1 MFSNLKLTNFM
12 KYPTA
17 EFSFAEGL
25 NVVRGASEAGKTTML
40 RGILYGLGGVRAT
53 GLAAED
59 LVRWGA
65 RPAEMKTELT
75 ITADGVNYLI
85 KRSPA
90 GAEVWFSGRAEPD
103 VTGQNEVTE
112 FVTRL
117 VGVDIAGL
125 QSLMFAQQNGIR
137 GALDEGPAATVALI
151 EELAELNQ
159 IDALI
164 SLVNEQLP
172 TGATATIESRIAV
185 LTQQIAD
192 LKAKTF
198 PDTERL
204 QVKIASLRAD
214 SEAGE
219 ARVATLQQGVE
230 ALREQIGKVQAHAD
244 RAAVLTQSLALRQLS
259 VSEKKE
265 ALLKAREAAGKP
277 LKDTAELSARLAD
290 AQAATKTLNIYRKA
304 LPALTL
310 PEVHWD
316 GSYGE
321 YTAAVARA
329 QADLEKAR
337 AELNTLDRDTAVLK
351 SQITD
356 AKNCSYCGKDV
367 SQLPGIKEK
376 NDKLLADLEAAG
388 MAAALAVN
396 VRAEAQQ
403 HLKDLQGLTAGHNSN
418 LKLAAEAGGLVEVL
432 DVTVPA
438 TLRWVGP
445 DITTLKAL
453 DTQALTDLLK
463 AAEAHNRTVSEAAG
477 RIPALKEA
485 LATEEARLVEVSA
498 ELKEAQAAVVDMS
511 SAKETLKEAQGALQ
525 QAKDAQSALLYKV
538 FDTVKEVEA
547 VERDKHATEVEVQLL
562 GRQVGEAG
570 KELAEMQDNN
580 QLIKDLRRVRP
591 IVAEKVW
598 NMVLAAVSTF
608 FSSMRGEDSIV
619 ERSGKIFTVNGK
631 GVAGLSGST
640 KDILGL
646 AIRMA
651 LTTTFLPNARFLV
664 LDEPWAACDAS
675 RSERCLGFLRSTGF
689 DQILMVTHEDNSE
702 AVADAL
708 IQL

>member
-12 KYPTA
+12 KYQTA
-17 EFSFAEGL
+17 EFDFSEGL

-53 GLAAED
+53 GLAADD

-75 ITADGVNYLI
+75 IRADGVSHLI

-125 QSLMFAQQNGIR
+125 QSLMFAQQNSIR

-164 SLVNEQLP
+164 LLVNEKLP
-172 TGATATIESRIAV
+172 TGATATVESRIAV
-185 LTQQIAD
+185 LTQQAAD
-192 LKAKTF
+192 LAEKKF
-198 PDTERL
+198 PDTGRL
-204 QVKIASLRAD
+204 QVKVASLRAD
-214 SEAGE
+214 SNRVEKQVSESQAEVETLREVIGKARADAERVSALTSQLAMSQLAVTSKQDELKKAQATANQPPKATDSLDAQIKAAQEA
-219 ARVATLQQGVE
+219 AATLN
-230 ALREQIGKVQAHAD
+230 AYRKVLPFLTLPDTHWSGTYD
-244 RAAVLTQSLALRQLS
+244 EYAAELAGAKESLD
-259 VSEKKE
+259 
-265 ALLKAREAAGKP
+265 KAS
-277 LKDTAELSARLAD
+277 AELS
-290 AQAATKTLNIYRKA
+290 
-304 LPALTL
+304 
-310 PEVHWD
+310 
-316 GSYGE
+316 G
-321 YTAAVARA
+321 
-329 QADLEKAR
+329 LE
-337 AELNTLDRDTAVLK
+337 RDVAVLK

-376 NDKLLADLEAAG
+376 NDQL
-388 MAAALAVN
+388 
-396 VRAEAQQ
+396 
-403 HLKDLQGLTAGHNSN
+403 LKDLEDKSLQAAKAVTAKFDSAQHVKELSALTAGHNNN
-418 LKLAAEAGGLVEVL
+418 LKAAAAAGALVEVL
-432 DVTVPA
+432 DLTVPA
-438 TLRWVGP
+438 TLKWVGP
-445 DITTLKAL
+445 DVTTVKSLDVSALTKAL
-453 DTQALTDLLK
+453 EEAQ
-463 AAEAHNRTVSEAAG
+463 AHNRAIATAEVAVK
-477 RIPALKEA
+477 ALEGA
-485 LATEEARLVEVSA
+485 VASAQARQAEILA
-498 ELKEAQAAVVDMS
+498 ELTTAKAAVVDVS
-511 SAKETLKEAQGALQ
+511 DARTKLTEKQAELQADKETLSNLRYALTDTTKEI
-525 QAKDAQSALLYKV
+525 
-538 FDTVKEVEA
+538 EA
-547 VERDKHATEVEVQLL
+547 VERDKQAAQVEVELL
-562 GRQVGEAG
+562 RRQVAASEV
-570 KELAEMQDNN
+570 ELAELQENN

-591 IVAEKVW
+591 LVAEKVW

-646 AIRMA
+646 SIRMA

-689 DQILMVTHEDNSE
+689 DQILMVTHEDSSE